1 MNNYGELAQP
11 TSAYQSDE
19 LSSYRPINIEPLN
32 VGFILRVGCQSIAVE
47 NKDDLVK
54 YLNKYFENP
63 VQTEKDYY
71 SRELFKKE
79 VTK

>member
-1 MNNYGELAQP
+1 MDNYGVEAQP
-11 TSAYQSDE
+11 TRAYQE
-19 LSSYRPINIEPLN
+19 EVACQVPYRNITIDPLN

-63 VQTEKDYY
+63 VQAEKDYY
-71 SRELFKKE
+71 SREIFKK
-79 VTK
+79 

>member
-1 MNNYGELAQP
+1 MTNLEVVSEAVR
-11 TSAYQSDE
+11 AYNDE
-19 LSSYRPINIEPLN
+19 QLTYRNINIEPLN
-32 VGFILRVGCQSIAVE
+32 VGFIVRVNCQSIAVE

-63 VQTEKDYY
+63 IQTEKDYY

-79 VTK
+79 VKK